1 MNQTKGLQMSE
12 DDQAIRD
19 AQAAWLD
26 ATANGDLPRLL
37 TLMAEDVV
45 FLAPGPTSFWREAF
59 AASFTA
65 GLQQVRISC
74 SGELEEVVVAGD
86 VAYTRGRLSI
96 SVTPV
101 SGGEPKC
108 LAGYTVRIPAT
119 GGWQLGVGARCQPD
133 VLRVGMIFGAFHSSL
148 NPQHITVRPSPEQ
161 VLRRYSGRTSKF

>member
-1 MNQTKGLQMSE
+1 VNQTKGLQMCE

-45 FLAPGPTSFWREAF
+45 FLAPGPNSFWRETF

-96 SVTPV
+96 SVTRFRV
-101 SGGEPKC
+101 VKPKC
-108 LAGYTVRIPAT
+108 LAGYTLSVFRRRAD
-119 GGWQLGVGARCQPD
+119 GNWVLAREAN
-133 VLRVGMIFGAFHSSL
+133 LMSS
-148 NPQHITVRPSPEQ
+148 VSA
-161 VLRRYSGRTSKF
+161 